1 MYPNSQEEFNIINT
15 EEAEENFPDDD
26 DNTEV
31 EEMIYRENCW
41 PSKEPTGFTY
51 KSKKYIFNTGLA
63 IARPV
68 FWKPGCT
75 RICMYVCNPF

>member
-51 KSKKYIFNTGLA
+51 KSKKSIFIKAVENLKLQISKKLNQISFGNITCK
-63 IARPV
+63 I
-68 FWKPGCT
+68 
-75 RICMYVCNPF
+75 

>member
-31 EEMIYRENCW
+31 EEMIKRKNCW

-51 KSKKYIFNTGLA
+51 KSKKSIFIKAVENELWYG
-63 IARPV
+63 I
-68 FWKPGCT
+68 
-75 RICMYVCNPF
+75 